1 MIEYLFLDIEWNAK
15 NNSKNISDWEPV
27 QVAAIGADADLK
39 AEKSFAK
46 RVGLKDI
53 ETLTENTCKL
63 THVQRKEVAVAK
75 PAKEVFGNLKQTFP
89 KFSFVVVWSWETYQI
104 YRETMK
110 REEIQLPKHRVIL
123 MQEILQTIAVEEK
136 NPIGFEAA
144 LRQAKVSYR
153 PWMLHYS
160 KYDVSYLY
168 ELFKSMYI
176 KYDGRTRDDLC
187 AVNPITRKIH
197 QSDCRYAAGKN
208 AVEMQGAKKFVFS
221 GYKPCRCCFSK
232 DQWRRF
238 YWKKPSKED
247 RKQQKVKRLRLL
259 PLTDNNIEK
268 ICEAFGFSC
277 NFIADMVSI
286 TTAAGYWRIY
296 LDDDNVR
303 YVMHANFR
311 VNRSIASKRG
321 RIKCNQGFHN
331 QNLKTHNF
339 YDVVQYIY
347 HHDKKMM
354 RAKKKKIDVLF
365 EKIEKELAEQ

>member
-168 ELFKSMYI
+168 ELFKSM
-176 KYDGRTRDDLC
+176 
-187 AVNPITRKIH
+187 
-197 QSDCRYAAGKN
+197 
-208 AVEMQGAKKFVFS
+208 
-221 GYKPCRCCFSK
+221 
-232 DQWRRF
+232 
-238 YWKKPSKED
+238 
-247 RKQQKVKRLRLL
+247 
-259 PLTDNNIEK
+259 
-268 ICEAFGFSC
+268 
-277 NFIADMVSI
+277 
-286 TTAAGYWRIY
+286 
-296 LDDDNVR
+296 
-303 YVMHANFR
+303 
-311 VNRSIASKRG
+311 
-321 RIKCNQGFHN
+321 
-331 QNLKTHNF
+331 
-339 YDVVQYIY
+339 
-347 HHDKKMM
+347 
-354 RAKKKKIDVLF
+354 
-365 EKIEKELAEQ
+365 

>member
-176 KYDGRTRDDLC
+176 KYDGWTRDDLC

-221 GYKPCRCCFSK
+221 GYKPCRCCF
-232 DQWRRF
+232 
-238 YWKKPSKED
+238 
-247 RKQQKVKRLRLL
+247 QKTNGSV
-259 PLTDNNIEK
+259 
-268 ICEAFGFSC
+268 
-277 NFIADMVSI
+277 FIGKSQ
-286 TTAAGYWRIY
+286 
-296 LDDDNVR
+296 VR
-303 YVMHANFR
+303 
-311 VNRSIASKRG
+311 
-321 RIKCNQGFHN
+321 
-331 QNLKTHNF
+331 
-339 YDVVQYIY
+339 
-347 HHDKKMM
+347 
-354 RAKKKKIDVLF
+354 
-365 EKIEKELAEQ
+365 KIESSKK